1 VAIKKHVF
9 ISFNGE
15 MLPRWK
21 EAFAK
26 AIVATNAQSPA
37 VTHADFIWLRLRTD
51 TPLNKQ
57 IEAVRA
63 ANPHAALIALSDIP
77 DDDEAMIVFSSA
89 GRGYANT
96 HAAADTLKQI
106 VKVIDQGGLWIGA
119 SLMQRLLA
127 GVNQLQ
133 KAPSAKPEPVWQS
146 KLTDREMEVAR
157 SIAAGASNKE
167 VARQLNITERTVKAH
182 VSGLF
187 TKLAVSDRL
196 QLALKM
202 REIAK

>member
-1 VAIKKHVF
+1 
-9 ISFNGE
+9 

-21 EAFAK
+21 EAFSR
-26 AIVATNAQSPA
+26 AIVAADAQLPA
-37 VTHADFIWLRLRTD
+37 VAKADFIWLRLIPGKPVD
-51 TPLNKQ
+51 NQ
-57 IEAVRA
+57 IQSVRA
-63 ANPHAALIALSDIP
+63 ENSHAALIALSDIP
-77 DDDEAMIVFSSA
+77 DDDEAMIVFSSN

-119 SLMQRLLA
+119 SLMQRLLV

-133 KAPSAKPEPVWQS
+133 KAPSVKPAPLWQH

-202 REIAK
+202 REISK